1 MYQQLAGALDKL
13 PNGFP
18 RTVSN
23 VEITILKKIFSP
35 EEASLAS
42 QLCGS
47 MESIDIIAERVGLP
61 IEEISTRLVDMA
73 KRGLVWFKKQDGKS
87 QFRLAPFL
95 VGIYEAQL
103 ELMDHDFA
111 HLVEMYFSEGGVAG
125 IMKPQPA
132 IHRVVPAQRALNPEW
147 ILPYDDVR
155 AILQASKS
163 FRVRD
168 CICRAQQDHIGR
180 RCDFPVRL
188 CLYFSSTERPPS
200 QSPHE
205 IDISQEQ
212 ALAILDQT
220 EDIGLVHTV
229 SNVMKGV
236 GYVCNCCSC
245 CCAILR
251 GITDF
256 GIENSVAYAN
266 YYADI
271 DPDEC
276 TGCGTCIDR
285 CQVQAIS
292 EQGEVAVVDR
302 ERCIGCG
309 LCATGCPDEVAK
321 LQRKPDAEIVDP
333 PMDFG
338 VWEQE
343 RLLGRGLIE

>member
-1 MYQQLAGALDKL
+1 
-13 PNGFP
+13 
-18 RTVSN
+18 
-23 VEITILKKIFSP
+23 
-35 EEASLAS
+35 
-42 QLCGS
+42 
-47 MESIDIIAERVGLP
+47 
-61 IEEISTRLVDMA
+61 
-73 KRGLVWFKKQDGKS
+73 
-87 QFRLAPFL
+87 
-95 VGIYEAQL
+95 
-103 ELMDHDFA
+103 
-111 HLVEMYFSEGGVAG
+111 
-125 IMKPQPA
+125 
-132 IHRVVPAQRALNPEW
+132 
-147 ILPYDDVR
+147 
-155 AILQASKS
+155 
-163 FRVRD
+163 
-168 CICRAQQDHIGR
+168 
-180 RCDFPVRL
+180 
-188 CLYFSSTERPPS
+188 
-200 QSPHE
+200 
-205 IDISQEQ
+205 
-212 ALAILDQT
+212 
-220 EDIGLVHTV
+220 
-229 SNVMKGV
+229 MKGV

-256 GIENSVAYAN
+256 SIENSVAYAN

-309 LCATGCPDEVAK
+309 LCVTGCPDEVAK